1 MKVEEIQ
8 IEQYDYNLPEQRIAR
23 YPLASRDASKI
34 LLYQNGDISHKQFL
48 MIVDELQAGDV
59 LISNNTRVIAARLF
73 FKKKTGASIE
83 IFCLE
88 PVGTSHQDAML
99 LHSKSVWKCLVGG
112 AKKWKGDETL
122 ECSFLFEGQET
133 IVYATRIEQTADAF
147 VIEFNWDNKR
157 LTFSEILRSAG
168 ELPLPPY
175 FNRQVESEDYNRYQT
190 VFAQHDGSVAAP
202 TAGLHFTPSVIE
214 ALQGKGVVSAHVT
227 LHVGAGTFKPVS
239 SETMEGHTMHSE
251 SFSVDKTLIERILKA
266 QGRIVPIGTTSM
278 RTLES
283 LYWLGVKMKL
293 NKLGNQLHIG
303 QWDPYQLHDTVS
315 MKDSFETL
323 IDYCNTN
330 HLERIDASTSI
341 LIAPG
346 YDFKVCD
353 GIVTNF
359 HMPKSTLLLLVSAFI
374 GDDWKRVYDYA
385 LNNDF
390 RFLSYG
396 DSSLLWRTVKSMN

>member
-34 LLYQNGDISHKQFL
+34 LLYQNGDISHKQFP

-293 NKLGNQLHIG
+293 NRLGNQLHIG

-396 DSSLLWRTVKSMN
+396 DSSLLWRTGK

>member
-34 LLYQNGDISHKQFL
+34 LLYQNGDISHKQFP